1 MKKHKR
7 HLSYVER
14 IQRNERIAYVILVA
28 LWGAILLMVLVSFI
42 MEKFAAEPETETEV
56 EVWAT
61 MEIDEPPIQEKEAQ
75 ADQAETMPFL
85 EIEEPETVIEEPEVV
100 AFDPVREDIPLDAD
114 TQRQLYRACD
124 EVGVSYEL
132 ALAVIWRE
140 SRFQNIVGD
149 NGDSAGY
156 MQVQP
161 RWHSERMERLGV
173 SDLSNPQGNFLV
185 GCDYLAELIGKDR
198 GIEWALMAYNGGP
211 FYANNM
217 AKAEKVSKYA
227 RDILNYMNDLK
238 VEGKQNGSME
248 L

>member
-28 LWGAILLMVLVSFI
+28 LWGAILIMVLVSFI
-42 MEKFAAEPETETEV
+42 MEKFAAVPETETEE
-56 EVWAT
+56 EVWST
-61 MEIDEPPIQEKEAQ
+61 IEIDEPPIQEEAQ
-75 ADQAETMPFL
+75 VDQAEMMPVL
-85 EIEEPETVIEEPEVV
+85 EVEEPEVV

-114 TQRQLYRACD
+114 TQRQLYRSCD
-124 EVGVSYEL
+124 EVGVPYEL

-173 SDLSNPQGNFLV
+173 FDLADPYGNFLV

-217 AKAEKVSKYA
+217 ARAGKVSQYA
-227 RDILNYMNDLK
+227 RDVLNYMNELNL
-238 VEGKQNGSME
+238 EEQNYGS
-248 L
+248 LDF